1 MKLKKAHSWLTIFI
15 ALVWLINGLFCK
27 VLGLVPRH
35 KEIVGNIIGHEYAD
49 ILTILIGIGESILA
63 LGIFWRFKP
72 RFLAVFQMTAVAVMN
87 IMELILVPDLL
98 LWGSFNMVFAVSFI
112 LIIYYK
118 EFVLSKNERNLRLS

>member
-35 KEIVGNIIGHEYAD
+35 KEIVGNIIGHEYAE
-49 ILTILIGIGESILA
+49 IFTILIGIGECILA

-72 RFLAVFQMTAVAVMN
+72 RFLAIFQMTAVAFMN

-98 LWGSFNMVFAVSFI
+98 LWGSFNMVFAVAFI

-118 EFVLSKNERNLRLS
+118 EFVLSKN